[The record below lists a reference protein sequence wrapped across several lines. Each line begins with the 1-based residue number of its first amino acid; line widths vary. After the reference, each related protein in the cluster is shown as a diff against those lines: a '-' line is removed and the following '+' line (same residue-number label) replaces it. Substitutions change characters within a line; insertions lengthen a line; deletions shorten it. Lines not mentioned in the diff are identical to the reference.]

1 MLHSKSSEMLILLRT
16 KSSKCFC
23 TMSWL
28 ELSPLISCRMVKLS
42 LHSMDKIYP

>member
-1 MLHSKSSEMLILLRT
+1 
-16 KSSKCFC
+16 
-23 TMSWL
+23 MSWL